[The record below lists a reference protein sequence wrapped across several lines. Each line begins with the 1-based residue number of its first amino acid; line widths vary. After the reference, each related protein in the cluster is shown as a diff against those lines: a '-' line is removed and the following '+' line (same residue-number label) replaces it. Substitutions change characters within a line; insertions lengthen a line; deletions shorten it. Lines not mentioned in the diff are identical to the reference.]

1 MRRTVQPEKWLP
13 VLSIVCQME

>member
-1 MRRTVQPEKWLP
+1 MRRTVQPEKRLP